1 MKVGENIRMIRE
13 ERNITKAE
21 LARSIDVSPAYITM
35 IENGKK
41 ENLSTNV
48 LVSISKALNVTV
60 NDLISGNVTTNIG
73 YTIKK
78 LRRRKGMTQEELA
91 NKSNISVRTIANYES
106 GKRKPNLEMIIKIC
120 NGLDIQLTSLDIPI
134 TNLIDD
140 NVKTI
145 KDFSTLELIKEL
157 ETRQDWY
164 LDREGFK
171 VKVD

>member
-1 MKVGENIRMIRE
+1 MKVGENIRKLRKE
-13 ERNITKAE
+13 KGLTQQE
-21 LARSIDVSPAYITM
+21 LADKCGLSKNGLWNY
-35 IENGKK
+35 EN
-41 ENLSTNV
+41 ENREPTIKTLEN
-48 LVSISKALNVTV
+48 ISKALNVTV
-60 NDLISGNVTTNIG
+60 NDLISGNVTTDIG

-120 NGLDIQLTSLDIPI
+120 NGLNIQLTSLDIPI

-157 ETRQDWY
+157 E
-164 LDREGFK
+164 K
-171 VKVD
+171 VKFNVH